1 MTFDKLLY
9 LCNIKMISL
18 IFSPILYYKMET
30 RNEFEF
36 EGKAY
41 NGFLMLF
48 VDIVMLLLSFGVIV
62 YGIICSPLVLVV
74 GCLLLLVNIT
84 CWCGFL
90 LLEPNEARVITWF
103 GKYSGTF
110 SRTGFYWINPFYSSK
125 KVSLRAR
132 NLDAQP
138 IKVND
143 KTGNPVMIGLVMVW
157 KLKDTYKAMFEVD
170 SQTIATSPAELGSS
184 AKSIMNAL
192 EKFVR
197 VQSDAALRQVAGQ
210 YAYDDEDGESN
221 EPTLRSSADEINEQL
236 EQKLNERLALA
247 GIEVVEARI
256 NYLAYAP
263 EIAAVMLRRQQA
275 SAIITAREKIVE
287 GAVSMVKMALQK
299 LSQEDVVELDD
310 DKKAA
315 MVSNLMVVLCGDDA
329 AQPVVNTGT
338 LNH

>member
-1 MTFDKLLY
+1 
-9 LCNIKMISL
+9 
-18 IFSPILYYKMET
+18 MET
-30 RNEFEF
+30 KEYQFN
-36 EGKAY
+36 GTVL

-48 VDIVMLLLSFGVIV
+48 VNIAVLVFSIFMIVNSIIALDASNGSFGGWQLGGSI
-62 YGIICSPLVLVV
+62 
-74 GCLLLLVNIT
+74 LLLLVNIIM
-84 CWCGFL
+84 WCGFL
-90 LLEPNEARVITWF
+90 MLEPNEARVTTWF

-110 SRTGFYWINPFYSSK
+110 SRTGFFWICPFYTAK

-132 NLDAQP
+132 NLDAEP

-143 KTGNPVMIGLVMVW
+143 KVGNPVMIGLVLVW
-157 KLKDTYKAMFEVD
+157 KLKDTYKALFEID
-170 SQTIATSPAELGSS
+170 SQTMAANPNSIGSDT
-184 AKSIMNAL
+184 KGLMNAL
-192 EKFVR
+192 ENFVK

-210 YAYDDEDGESN
+210 YAYDDVDDKSDEL
-221 EPTLRSSADEINEQL
+221 TLRDGGDEINQQL
-236 EQKLNERLALA
+236 EQKLDERLALA

-287 GAVSMVKMALQK
+287 GAVSMVKMALDK
-299 LSQEDVVELDD
+299 LSNEDIVELDD

-315 MVSNLMVVLCGDDA
+315 MVSNLLVVLCGDDS

>member
-1 MTFDKLLY
+1 
-9 LCNIKMISL
+9 
-18 IFSPILYYKMET
+18 MET
-30 RNEFEF
+30 KNEFAF
-36 EGKAY
+36 SGTAV

-48 VDIVMLLLSFGVIV
+48 VNFIVLLLSIAAIV
-62 YGIICSPLVLVV
+62 YGVIESPAIIVVGLVL
-74 GCLLLLVNIT
+74 LMVNIF

-90 LLEPNEARVITWF
+90 MLEPNEARVLTWF

-110 SRTGFYWINPFYSSK
+110 TRTGFYWINPFYSSK

-132 NLDAQP
+132 NLDAEP

-143 KTGNPVMIGLVMVW
+143 KTDNPVMIGLVLVW

-170 SQTIATSPAELGSS
+170 SQTMASTPTGST

-210 YAYDDEDGESN
+210 YAYDDEDAQTN

-236 EQKLNERLALA
+236 EQKLDERLALA

-299 LSQEDVVELDD
+299 LSEEDVVELDD

-315 MVSNLMVVLCGDDA
+315 MVSNLMVVLCGDDS
-329 AQPVVNTGT
+329 AQPVVNAGT

>member
-1 MTFDKLLY
+1 
-9 LCNIKMISL
+9 
-18 IFSPILYYKMET
+18 MET
-30 RNEFEF
+30 KEVKF
-36 EGKAY
+36 GGVVL
-41 NGFLMLF
+41 NGFVMLF
-48 VDIVMLLLSFGVIV
+48 VVLALCVASLVGIV
-62 YGIICSPLVLVV
+62 YGIIQLDETDGACGGWLLGGSVVLLICDIICMCS
-74 GCLLLLVNIT
+74 
-84 CWCGFL
+84 FL
-90 LLEPNEARVITWF
+90 QLEPNEARVITWF

-110 SRTGFYWINPFYSSK
+110 GETGFYWINPFYGTK

-132 NLDAQP
+132 NLDAEP

-143 KTGNPVMIGLVMVW
+143 KTGNPVMIGLVLVW
-157 KLKDTYKAMFEVD
+157 KLKDTYKALFEVD
-170 SQTIATSPAELGSS
+170 TQTMAANPNTVGAD
-184 AKSIMNAL
+184 AKGLMNAL

-210 YAYDDEDGESN
+210 YAYDDEDGSSGEL
-221 EPTLRSSADEINEQL
+221 TLRSGSDEINNLL
-236 EQKLNERLALA
+236 EQKLDDRLALA

-287 GAVSMVKMALQK
+287 GAVSMVKMALDK
-299 LSQEDVVELDD
+299 LSHEEVVELDD

-315 MVSNLMVVLCGDDA
+315 MVSNLLVVLCGDDS